1 MKVAKDNKFY
11 SLSLYIIINF
21 ISIVFLLPFIWLI
34 ITSLKPRGQ
43 VFTNPLEWIPNPV
56 MWSNYYQALFET
68 SSFQFISLLNNT
80 LFYTISST
88 FGIVISSAI
97 VAYAFARLEFFGK
110 KTLFWITISTMLL
123 PGVVLLIPRYLLF
136 HKFGWVGTYAPLI
149 VPYFFGNAFNIF
161 LLRQFMLTI
170 PLELSDAAKIDG
182 ANEFQIFLKVI
193 LPLVKPA
200 LMVVA
205 VFHFIYTWN
214 DFLEPLIYLDE
225 ADEYPLVLGL
235 SSFQTRHQVKWHLMM
250 AASMAVTIPMIILFF
265 VAQKQ
270 FIQGIATTGIK
281 N

>member
-1 MKVAKDNKFY
+1 MKVAKGNKFY

-88 FGIVISSAI
+88 FGIVFSSAI

-123 PGVVLLIPRYLLF
+123 PGVVLLIPSYLLF

-225 ADEYPLVLGL
+225 AEEYPLVLGL

>member
-1 MKVAKDNKFY
+1 MKIAKESRFY
-11 SLSLYIIINF
+11 FLSLYIIINF

-235 SSFQTRHQVKWHLMM
+235 SSFQTRHQVKWHLML

>member
-1 MKVAKDNKFY
+1 MKVAKGNKFY

-68 SSFQFISLLNNT
+68 SSFQFFSLLNNT

-88 FGIVISSAI
+88 FGIVFSSAI

-225 ADEYPLVLGL
+225 AEEYPLVLGL